1 VTRNPEQA
9 GFIQIPKVGQ
19 TVAETLRVIDDT
31 TLFTNV
37 EYATLF
43 DLAREAAT
51 SVGGTIKSEDRA
63 AGSVQAKFRYG
74 INPTGIRVGIQL
86 RRSGDGET
94 EVVVT
99 GRIGDSFDTTGAG
112 KKRGREVLNAL
123 AQRIETGST
132 TGPAAADQT
141 GIQAPFV
148 GTTGFPH
155 RGKSKTVAML
165 LAFFVGGLGIHR
177 FYLGTWGWGLVYLSA
192 SVVGLG
198 AGIPLG
204 IVPSLYDG
212 VRFLLMK
219 PENFDANYNYRTV
232 SPFTF

>member
-1 VTRNPEQA
+1 M
-9 GFIQIPKVGQ
+9 
-19 TVAETLRVIDDT
+19 AEILRVIDDT
-31 TLFTNV
+31 TFVTDTPYEALFG
-37 EYATLF
+37 
-43 DLAREAAT
+43 LARDAAA
-51 SVGGTIKSEDRA
+51 SAGGTIKSQDPA
-63 AGSVQAKFRYG
+63 TGSIQAKFRYG

-86 RRSGDGET
+86 RRSADGET

-123 AQRIETGST
+123 IQRIEGGST
-132 TGPAAADQT
+132 AAPTPAGQT

-165 LAFFVGGLGIHR
+165 LAFFLGGLGIHR
-177 FYLGTWGWGLVYLSA
+177 FYLGTWGWGLIYLGA
-192 SVVGLG
+192 SLVGLG
-198 AGIPLG
+198 VGIPLG
-204 IVPSLYDG
+204 ILVSIYDG

-219 PENFDANYNYRTV
+219 PQNFDAKYNYRAV
-232 SPFTF
+232 APFTF